1 MEKEIEKITASHTAK
16 EIEKIT
22 VQLGWV
28 MHKRLSKRLKEY
40 NLTLPQLV
48 VLQALY
54 QKKTPISMSE
64 LAEATLQVSATI
76 TGIIDRLEERGL
88 VERQTDPE
96 DKRSLK
102 VALTKIG
109 VSTLNKIEIHK
120 KNSLS
125 KFTKSLPMED
135 QIIFLNALQNYL
147 SVIAEELNE

>member
-1 MEKEIEKITASHTAK
+1 
-16 EIEKIT
+16 
-22 VQLGWV
+22 
-28 MHKRLSKRLKEY
+28 
-40 NLTLPQLV
+40 
-48 VLQALY
+48 
-54 QKKTPISMSE
+54 
-64 LAEATLQVSATI
+64 
-76 TGIIDRLEERGL
+76 
-88 VERQTDPE
+88 
-96 DKRSLK
+96 